1 MKNGA
6 VGFCALEDGH
16 LLGFVG
22 VLDLATRT
30 LSRDVEYVGGIYG
43 VATMPNCVR
52 KGVSTTLMKCA
63 NEYFEEKG
71 YRFSF
76 LGTNRTIVA
85 HSFYEKLGYIDILEA
100 PSAYKVLDTR
110 TPFRAKAKE
119 PFKTGIDRLVRIYN
133 KYVQNCTGFVV
144 RDKAHF
150 RMLQKMEGLGA
161 RNCIIG
167 RCGYVFFKK
176 QWNGVWI
183 RELVALN
190 KGEMSRLVR
199 LVEEKAKD
207 LVYDRAI
214 MDSQLL
220 DVYRSRAYMI
230 HERSH
235 SVMMVKPLHADASFR
250 ETYGDKFSLTGLDF
264 F

>member
-6 VGFCALEDGH
+6 VGFCASEDGH

-30 LSRDVEYVGGIYG
+30 INRDVEYVGGIYG

-52 KGVSTTLMKCA
+52 RGVSTLLMKCA
-63 NEYFEEKG
+63 HEYFEEKG

-76 LGTNRTIVA
+76 LVTNRTIVA
-85 HSFYEKLGYIDILEA
+85 HSFYGKLGYMDILEA
-100 PSAYKVLDTR
+100 PSAYRVLDIR
-110 TPFRAKAKE
+110 TPFRGKTKE
-119 PFKTGIDRLVRIYN
+119 SLKTGMDRLMRIYN
-133 KYVQNCTGFVV
+133 KCVQNCTGFVV
-144 RDKAHF
+144 RDEAHF
-150 RMLQKMEGLGA
+150 RMLQKMEGLA
-161 RNCIIG
+161 MRNCIIG
-167 RCGYVFFKK
+167 GCGYVLFKK

-183 RELVALN
+183 RELVALS
-190 KGEMSRLVR
+190 KGEMNRLIR

-207 LVYDRAI
+207 LVYDRTV
-214 MDSQLL
+214 MDSQQL
-220 DVYRSRAYMI
+220 DVYRSRVYMI

-250 ETYGDKFSLTGLDF
+250 ETYGGKFSLTGLDF